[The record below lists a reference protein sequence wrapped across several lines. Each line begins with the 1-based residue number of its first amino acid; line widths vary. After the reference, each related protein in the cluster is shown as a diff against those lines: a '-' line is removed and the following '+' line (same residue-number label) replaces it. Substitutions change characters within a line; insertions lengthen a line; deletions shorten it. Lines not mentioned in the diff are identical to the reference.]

1 MCLERPCVCSGIST
15 WLYSLGTV
23 LKPTAPHLPQ
33 ALTVAMAGRQ
43 QLSSRGQAGPSPPA
57 LPRRALPCGH
67 HPAAEDRPSLPPS
80 SGPSFSPASRSTAQE
95 PLRCPGHFHSPGEC
109 MCWVCLFSRGF
120 FLIRI
125 ETGVEDP
132 ASRAEAG
139 AGALSRPSR
148 PHSAPSV
155 GLRAARQARRGLVV
169 ALGPLTHSV
178 CHARPSRCRPAEAF
192 SAGARPA
199 RDAPSARGAS
209 LRGQGAGGLKPGVS
223 RPVFPVS
230 PVVSLQAVKLVLVPP
245 S

>member
-1 MCLERPCVCSGIST
+1 MCVFWHFHLAILTGYCPETHCSPPPPGLDCGHGWEAAT
-15 WLYSLGTV
+15 FQQG
-23 LKPTAPHLPQ
+23 
-33 ALTVAMAGRQ
+33 AGRPFP
-43 QLSSRGQAGPSPPA
+43 AGPFPAATTPLRRTVPPSLPPPA
-57 LPRRALPCGH
+57 LPS
-67 HPAAEDRPSLPPS
+67 RPRL
-80 SGPSFSPASRSTAQE
+80 GPRSTAQE

-125 ETGVEDP
+125 ETGVENP

-155 GLRAARQARRGLVV
+155 GLRAARQTRCGLVV

-199 RDAPSARGAS
+199 RDAPSARAHLS
-209 LRGQGAGGLKPGVS
+209 GV
-223 RPVFPVS
+223 RAQV
-230 PVVSLQAVKLVLVPP
+230 A
-245 S
+245 